1 MRVTRKRVVID
12 LAVWLPVLAGR
23 VEMYDG
29 GGTLVDWRVF
39 VGYEGGHR
47 GWIMAPGNWAANGYS
62 VSDVSVLLSAGDGGA
77 HASTA
82 RERATMPTANSVP
95 TRGQIDC

>member
-1 MRVTRKRVVID
+1 MARKRVVID

-29 GGTLVDWRVF
+29 GGALVDWRAF
-39 VGYEGGHR
+39 VGYEGGHL

-62 VSDVSVLLSAGDGGA
+62 VSNVSVLLSAGGSGA
-77 HASTA
+77 HASTG
-82 RERATMPTANSVP
+82 RERGSTMPTANSVP
-95 TRGQIDC
+95 TL